1 LNNGISHAMD
11 SAMTSTITMDAA
23 GRVVLPAQIRKK
35 LHLQAGSKLRLDIV
49 ADRLELT
56 PEPEETARV
65 TRKGGRLV
73 LAETGKPFD
82 AAATVRA
89 ERDKQARRAGRR

>member
-1 LNNGISHAMD
+1 MS
-11 SAMTSTITMDAA
+11 STITMNAA

-56 PEPEETARV
+56 PEPGETAHT
-65 TRKGGRLV
+65 TRSKAGRLV

-82 AAATVRA
+82 AATAIRT
-89 ERDKQARRAGRR
+89 ERDKQARRADLQ

>member
-1 LNNGISHAMD
+1 MS
-11 SAMTSTITMDAA
+11 STLTMDAA
-23 GRVVLPAQIRKK
+23 GRVVLPAQIRKR

-56 PEPEETARV
+56 PEPGETAHA
-65 TRKGGRLV
+65 TRKAGRLV

-82 AAATVRA
+82 AASAIRA
-89 ERDKQARRAGRR
+89 ERDKQARRTGLQ